1 MGAGDTS
8 GAIAASLS
16 GIPIIEKGYKV
27 GAAVAKG
34 AKDLIGSGG
43 VRSAVNALG
52 RRFGAGEQVAES
64 FDAGVQHGSGY
75 VQANPVQTGVKQ
87 GGKYAGGLIPDP
99 RLISGVGTI
108 GVDGYNKMLANIK
121 GGIDPT
127 KPAPAAPSVAPAATP
142 APTPLISAV
151 SPAQSPSQPAQQPA
165 AAPGKVAAPAPK
177 PMELS
182 NGVDNGSG
190 LQITNGFEAP
200 APAVPSTAV
209 AAPAG
214 QQPAQPQP
222 AQQPQKFAKG
232 KVPALIDG
240 VVRGPGGPTEDKV
253 PAKVSPKE
261 AILPAATV
269 AALGGPEAIAAL
281 IKATNNGQA
290 PESEVEEGGEY
301 AVGYNGMYDTPN
313 IYKQSNDELADVG
326 NYINRGDPVKD
337 VVRGLGDNIRGVGRF
352 FANSADKARQPNTWD
367 DSGARLSDVP
377 ASSPA
382 ASAPQNRPSAPT
394 ATSPAQ
400 SPALTSAP
408 EYGNEGRGNPAAL
421 ISSIGKPQAP
431 GKPLMGAALP
441 IPSADT
447 QVGTQGP
454 QMGNSPDGYRDSM
467 QQIANIK
474 ALSAGENKPERNN
487 LGGTNWEADE
497 RQRRRDFD
505 NFSARSDLNRALY
518 DATRSGRPQA
528 IQAAGGAL
536 THFNAQ
542 ADGQANKAGEFD
554 NGMRAL
560 AAKSEQE
567 REMEGVKG
575 KNQLAAES
583 VRGSNLLAAEGMR
596 GQNSL
601 LQEALR
607 GKNQLSVADRQAES
621 LQASREYMN
630 PLDAQIKQGQLKDSQ
645 LRAQLRDRLLTAS
658 PEDQAVIARQ
668 IAAMDGKYQDRDGAE
683 VTKARMSLVGD
694 LLKAY
699 NGPAGVP
706 LGPDKQPIPFEQF
719 AAPAM
724 AAALGQQQGAPAAP
738 SFEQYAQQIRARN
751 KGQQL
756 SDKQL
761 QDAYTQRYG
770 Q

>member
-1 MGAGDTS
+1 MKA
-8 GAIAASLS
+8 
-16 GIPIIEKGYKV
+16 
-27 GAAVAKG
+27 
-34 AKDLIGSGG
+34 
-43 VRSAVNALG
+43 R
-52 RRFGAGEQVAES
+52 
-64 FDAGVQHGSGY
+64 GVQ
-75 VQANPVQTGVKQ
+75 VGVKN

-190 LQITNGFEAP
+190 LQITNGFETP
-200 APAVPSTAV
+200 APATPAPTV

-214 QQPAQPQP
+214 QQPAQPQQ
-222 AQQPQKFAKG
+222 AQQPQKFANG

-301 AVGYNGMYDTPN
+301 AVGYNGMPEEDPYTKRTGQPN
-313 IYKQSNDELADVG
+313 MYAEDNRAIREFADKNILPATRQAIGAANADVSQAQAER
-326 NYINRGDPVKD
+326 RGAYATGRAL
-337 VVRGLGDNIRGVGRF
+337 RGLGEAAAAVPADVYDVGRKG
-352 FANSADKARQPNTWD
+352 ANAIGELAGSAVDAVKPTAQGFWSGLTGAQPKQQTPSAR
-367 DSGARLSDVP
+367 
-377 ASSPA
+377 PA
-382 ASAPQNRPSAPT
+382 AAPSVAADAAP
-394 ATSPAQ
+394 AN
-400 SPALTSAP
+400 P

-536 THFNAQ
+536 THFNEQ

-554 NGMRAL
+554 NGMKAL
-560 AAKSEQE
+560 AAKSEQD
-567 REMEGVKG
+567 REMEGLRG
-575 KNQLAAES
+575 KNQLATES
-583 VRGSNLLAAEGMR
+583 VRGSNLLAAEGVR
-596 GQNSL
+596 GKNSL
-601 LQEALR
+601 LQEAMR
-607 GKNQLSVADRQAES
+607 GANART
-621 LQASREYMN
+621 MN
-630 PLDAQIKQGQLKDSQ
+630 PLIAEGQQITNQLNQAKLADLSTMQTLQTQMMRETDPAKRQEMADQIMALQGREPRSRYDVTMGRGTKTKNADGSESFVEDVPYLVNKQTGEMRRQSGSPQSDPAAVPDAAAAH
-645 LRAQLRDRLLTAS
+645 LRANPGLAAQFDAKYGKGAS
-658 PEDQAVIARQ
+658 AAV
-668 IAAMDGKYQDRDGAE
+668 
-683 VTKARMSLVGD
+683 
-694 LLKAY
+694 
-699 NGPAGVP
+699 
-706 LGPDKQPIPFEQF
+706 LG
-719 AAPAM
+719 
-724 AAALGQQQGAPAAP
+724 G
-738 SFEQYAQQIRARN
+738 R
-751 KGQQL
+751 
-756 SDKQL
+756 
-761 QDAYTQRYG
+761 
-770 Q
+770 

>member
-1 MGAGDTS
+1 MKA
-8 GAIAASLS
+8 
-16 GIPIIEKGYKV
+16 
-27 GAAVAKG
+27 
-34 AKDLIGSGG
+34 
-43 VRSAVNALG
+43 R
-52 RRFGAGEQVAES
+52 
-64 FDAGVQHGSGY
+64 GVQ
-75 VQANPVQTGVKQ
+75 VGVKN

-240 VVRGPGGPTEDKV
+240 VVRGPGGSTEDKV

-352 FANSADKARQPNTWD
+352 FADSADKARQPNTWD

-382 ASAPQNRPSAPT
+382 A
-394 ATSPAQ
+394 SPAQ

-645 LRAQLRDRLLTAS
+645 MRAQLRDRLLTAS

-668 IAAMDGKYQDRDGAE
+668 IAAMDGRYQDRDGAE

-724 AAALGQQQGAPAAP
+724 AAALGGGQAAQAPQAPDSAVSYLRANPQMAKAFDAKYGPGASAA
-738 SFEQYAQQIRARN
+738 YLGGR
-751 KGQQL
+751 
-756 SDKQL
+756 
-761 QDAYTQRYG
+761 
-770 Q
+770 

>member
-1 MGAGDTS
+1 MKCNP
-8 GAIAASLS
+8 LS
-16 GIPIIEKGYKV
+16 K
-27 GAAVAKG
+27 A
-34 AKDLIGSGG
+34 
-43 VRSAVNALG
+43 
-52 RRFGAGEQVAES
+52 
-64 FDAGVQHGSGY
+64 
-75 VQANPVQTGVKQ
+75 
-87 GGKYAGGLIPDP
+87 
-99 RLISGVGTI
+99 
-108 GVDGYNKMLANIK
+108 
-121 GGIDPT
+121 
-127 KPAPAAPSVAPAATP
+127 
-142 APTPLISAV
+142 
-151 SPAQSPSQPAQQPA
+151 
-165 AAPGKVAAPAPK
+165 
-177 PMELS
+177 
-182 NGVDNGSG
+182 
-190 LQITNGFEAP
+190 
-200 APAVPSTAV
+200 
-209 AAPAG
+209 
-214 QQPAQPQP
+214 
-222 AQQPQKFAKG
+222 PQKFAKG

-301 AVGYNGMYDTPN
+301 AGGAVPGFFDDVRNALARPDTGLSQDAN
-313 IYKQSNDELADVG
+313 AIGRMA
-326 NYINRGDPVKD
+326 GDFS
-337 VVRGLGDNIRGVGRF
+337 GVSR
-352 FANSADKARQPNTWD
+352 KMP
-367 DSGARLSDVP
+367 DVP
-377 ASSPA
+377 PEDAAVYASQ
-382 ASAPQNRPSAPT
+382 PQARPSAPT

-454 QMGNSPDGYRDSM
+454 QMSNSPDGYRDSM

-567 REMEGVKG
+567 RAMEGVKG
-575 KNQLAAES
+575 KNQIAAES

-645 LRAQLRDRLLTAS
+645 MRAQLRDRLLTAS

-724 AAALGQQQGAPAAP
+724 AAALGGGQAAQAPQAPDSAVSYLRANPQMAKAFDAKYGPGASAA
-738 SFEQYAQQIRARN
+738 YLGGR
-751 KGQQL
+751 
-756 SDKQL
+756 
-761 QDAYTQRYG
+761 
-770 Q
+770 

>member
-1 MGAGDTS
+1 
-8 GAIAASLS
+8 
-16 GIPIIEKGYKV
+16 
-27 GAAVAKG
+27 
-34 AKDLIGSGG
+34 
-43 VRSAVNALG
+43 
-52 RRFGAGEQVAES
+52 
-64 FDAGVQHGSGY
+64 
-75 VQANPVQTGVKQ
+75 
-87 GGKYAGGLIPDP
+87 
-99 RLISGVGTI
+99 
-108 GVDGYNKMLANIK
+108 
-121 GGIDPT
+121 
-127 KPAPAAPSVAPAATP
+127 
-142 APTPLISAV
+142 
-151 SPAQSPSQPAQQPA
+151 
-165 AAPGKVAAPAPK
+165 
-177 PMELS
+177 
-182 NGVDNGSG
+182 
-190 LQITNGFEAP
+190 
-200 APAVPSTAV
+200 
-209 AAPAG
+209 
-214 QQPAQPQP
+214 
-222 AQQPQKFAKG
+222 
-232 KVPALIDG
+232 
-240 VVRGPGGPTEDKV
+240 
-253 PAKVSPKE
+253 
-261 AILPAATV
+261 
-269 AALGGPEAIAAL
+269 
-281 IKATNNGQA
+281 
-290 PESEVEEGGEY
+290 
-301 AVGYNGMYDTPN
+301 MYDTPN

-536 THFNAQ
+536 THFNTQ

-560 AAKSEQE
+560 AAKSEQD
-567 REMEGVKG
+567 REMEGLRG
-575 KNQLAAES
+575 KNQLATES
-583 VRGSNLLAAEGMR
+583 VRGSNLLAAEGVR
-596 GQNSL
+596 GKNSL
-601 LQEALR
+601 LQEAMR
-607 GKNQLSVADRQAES
+607 GANART
-621 LQASREYMN
+621 MN
-630 PLDAQIKQGQLKDSQ
+630 PLIAEGQQITNQLNQAKLADLSTMQTLQTQMMRETDPAKRQEMADQLMALQGREPRSRYDVTMGRGTKTKNADGSESFVEDVPYLVNKQTGEMRRQGGDAQSNAQPKTVTSGQVVNGYRFKGGDPNKQESW
-645 LRAQLRDRLLTAS
+645 
-658 PEDQAVIARQ
+658 E
-668 IAAMDGKYQDRDGAE
+668 
-683 VTKARMSLVGD
+683 KA
-694 LLKAY
+694 
-699 NGPAGVP
+699 
-706 LGPDKQPIPFEQF
+706 
-719 AAPAM
+719 
-724 AAALGQQQGAPAAP
+724 
-738 SFEQYAQQIRARN
+738 
-751 KGQQL
+751 
-756 SDKQL
+756 
-761 QDAYTQRYG
+761 
-770 Q
+770 

>member
-1 MGAGDTS
+1 MKCNP
-8 GAIAASLS
+8 LS
-16 GIPIIEKGYKV
+16 K
-27 GAAVAKG
+27 A
-34 AKDLIGSGG
+34 
-43 VRSAVNALG
+43 
-52 RRFGAGEQVAES
+52 
-64 FDAGVQHGSGY
+64 
-75 VQANPVQTGVKQ
+75 
-87 GGKYAGGLIPDP
+87 
-99 RLISGVGTI
+99 
-108 GVDGYNKMLANIK
+108 
-121 GGIDPT
+121 
-127 KPAPAAPSVAPAATP
+127 
-142 APTPLISAV
+142 
-151 SPAQSPSQPAQQPA
+151 
-165 AAPGKVAAPAPK
+165 
-177 PMELS
+177 
-182 NGVDNGSG
+182 
-190 LQITNGFEAP
+190 
-200 APAVPSTAV
+200 
-209 AAPAG
+209 
-214 QQPAQPQP
+214 
-222 AQQPQKFAKG
+222 PQKFANG

-536 THFNAQ
+536 THFNTQ

-583 VRGSNLLAAEGMR
+583 VRGSNLLAAEGVR
-596 GQNSL
+596 GKNSL
-601 LQEALR
+601 LQEAMR
-607 GKNQLSVADRQAES
+607 GANART
-621 LQASREYMN
+621 MN
-630 PLDAQIKQGQLKDSQ
+630 PLIAEGQQITNQLNQAKLADLITMQTLQTQMMRETDPAKRQEMADQLMALQGREPRSRYDVTMGRGTKTKNADGSESFVEDVPYLVNKQTGEMRRQGGDAQSNAQPKTVTSGQVVNGYRFKGGDPSKQESW
-645 LRAQLRDRLLTAS
+645 
-658 PEDQAVIARQ
+658 E
-668 IAAMDGKYQDRDGAE
+668 
-683 VTKARMSLVGD
+683 KA
-694 LLKAY
+694 
-699 NGPAGVP
+699 
-706 LGPDKQPIPFEQF
+706 
-719 AAPAM
+719 
-724 AAALGQQQGAPAAP
+724 
-738 SFEQYAQQIRARN
+738 
-751 KGQQL
+751 
-756 SDKQL
+756 
-761 QDAYTQRYG
+761 
-770 Q
+770 

>member
-1 MGAGDTS
+1 MKA
-8 GAIAASLS
+8 
-16 GIPIIEKGYKV
+16 
-27 GAAVAKG
+27 
-34 AKDLIGSGG
+34 
-43 VRSAVNALG
+43 R
-52 RRFGAGEQVAES
+52 
-64 FDAGVQHGSGY
+64 GVQ
-75 VQANPVQTGVKQ
+75 VGVKN

-142 APTPLISAV
+142 APAPLISAA
-151 SPAQSPSQPAQQPA
+151 SPAQNPAQPTQQPA

-240 VVRGPGGPTEDKV
+240 VVRGPGGSTEDKV

-301 AVGYNGMYDTPN
+301 AVGYNGMPEEDPYTKRTGQPNMYAEDNRAIREFADKNILPATRQAIGAANADVSQAQAEGRGAYATGRALRGIGEAAAAVPADVYDVGRKGAN
-313 IYKQSNDELADVG
+313 AIGELAGSAVDA
-326 NYINRGDPVKD
+326 VKPTAQGFWS
-337 VVRGLGDNIRGVGRF
+337 GLTG
-352 FANSADKARQPNTWD
+352 AQPNQQTP
-367 DSGARLSDVP
+367 SAR
-377 ASSPA
+377 PA
-382 ASAPQNRPSAPT
+382 AAPSVAADAAP
-394 ATSPAQ
+394 AN
-400 SPALTSAP
+400 P

-441 IPSADT
+441 SPSADT

-567 REMEGVKG
+567 RAMEGVKG
-575 KNQLAAES
+575 KNQIAAES

-645 LRAQLRDRLLTAS
+645 MRAQLRDRLLTAS

-724 AAALGQQQGAPAAP
+724 AAAMGGGQAAQAPQAPDSAVSYLRANPQMAKAFDAKYGPGASAAYLGG
-738 SFEQYAQQIRARN
+738 R
-751 KGQQL
+751 
-756 SDKQL
+756 
-761 QDAYTQRYG
+761 
-770 Q
+770 

>member
-1 MGAGDTS
+1 MKCNP
-8 GAIAASLS
+8 LS
-16 GIPIIEKGYKV
+16 K
-27 GAAVAKG
+27 A
-34 AKDLIGSGG
+34 
-43 VRSAVNALG
+43 
-52 RRFGAGEQVAES
+52 
-64 FDAGVQHGSGY
+64 
-75 VQANPVQTGVKQ
+75 
-87 GGKYAGGLIPDP
+87 
-99 RLISGVGTI
+99 
-108 GVDGYNKMLANIK
+108 
-121 GGIDPT
+121 
-127 KPAPAAPSVAPAATP
+127 
-142 APTPLISAV
+142 
-151 SPAQSPSQPAQQPA
+151 
-165 AAPGKVAAPAPK
+165 
-177 PMELS
+177 
-182 NGVDNGSG
+182 
-190 LQITNGFEAP
+190 
-200 APAVPSTAV
+200 
-209 AAPAG
+209 
-214 QQPAQPQP
+214 
-222 AQQPQKFAKG
+222 PQKFAKG

-269 AALGGPEAIAAL
+269 AALGGPESIAAL

-301 AVGYNGMYDTPN
+301 AVGYNGMPEEDPYTKRTGQPNMYAEDNRAIREFADKNILPATRQAIGAANADVSQAQAEGRGAYATGRALRGIGEAAAAVPADVYDVGRKGAN
-313 IYKQSNDELADVG
+313 AIGELAGSAVDA
-326 NYINRGDPVKD
+326 VKPTAQGFWS
-337 VVRGLGDNIRGVGRF
+337 GLTG
-352 FANSADKARQPNTWD
+352 AQPKQQTPSAR
-367 DSGARLSDVP
+367 
-377 ASSPA
+377 PA
-382 ASAPQNRPSAPT
+382 AAPSVAADAAP
-394 ATSPAQ
+394 AN
-400 SPALTSAP
+400 P

-447 QVGTQGP
+447 QVGTQGS

-567 REMEGVKG
+567 RAMEGVKG
-575 KNQLAAES
+575 KNQIAAES

-645 LRAQLRDRLLTAS
+645 MRAQLRDRLLTAS
-658 PEDQAVIARQ
+658 PEEQAVIARQ

-724 AAALGQQQGAPAAP
+724 AAAMGQQQGAPAAP